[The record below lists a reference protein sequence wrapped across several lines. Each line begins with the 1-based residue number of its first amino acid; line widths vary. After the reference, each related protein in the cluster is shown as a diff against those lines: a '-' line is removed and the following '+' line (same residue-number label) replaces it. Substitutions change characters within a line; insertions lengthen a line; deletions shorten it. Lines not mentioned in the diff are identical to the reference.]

1 MKTSLSNPAQ
11 PKQTPQPYS
20 WSTIYQIALEHKK
33 ELTISHFIAILATI
47 ASVPVPLLMPLLVDE
62 VLLHK
67 PGIIIQTVNLLFP
80 VAWQLPILYI
90 SVILLISV
98 ILRIIAIIFNIIQ
111 SRQFSC
117 IAKDIVFR
125 IRANLIGHLQ
135 NISMSEYESLGTG
148 TVVTHLVKDLD
159 TIDTFIGTTVSKL
172 LVAALTVIGTAVILL
187 WMHWQLG
194 LFILLLNPVVIYL
207 TRVIGSRVKD
217 LKSKENSAFEV
228 FQQSLTETLEAIHQ
242 IRASNREKHYCQQ
255 LIESARSVKDS
266 STAFAWKSDAAT
278 RMSFLVFLF
287 GFDIFRACAML
298 MVFYSDL
305 SIGQMLAVF
314 GYLWFMMAPVQEIL
328 SIQYAF
334 YAAKAALIR
343 INRLNA
349 LKQEPHYPHLEN
361 PFLNKKT
368 VSLRVEDLHF
378 SYSDDQFAESELAFT
393 RRVPDRTDR
402 HEKVLDGI
410 YLKIPAGE
418 KVALVGASGGG
429 KSTLIQTLIGLYPPN
444 RGQIYFDEIP
454 IDRIGL
460 EVVRENVVTVLQHPV
475 LFNDT
480 IRANLT
486 LGKPAS
492 DETLWNALAIAQLN
506 DVVQDLDK
514 GLDTIVGRLGM
525 RLSGGQRQ
533 RMAIARMIVA
543 DPKVVILDEA
553 TSALDSETE
562 HKLHQAMAEFL
573 EGRTTIIIA
582 HRLSAVKQADHVY
595 VFEQGK
601 ICEHGQHET
610 LLSQNG
616 LYAKLYGEYQ

>member
-1 MKTSLSNPAQ
+1 MQTSLSNPVQ
-11 PKQTPQPYS
+11 SKQATQSYS

-33 ELTISHFIAILATI
+33 ELIASHFIAILATI

-67 PGIIIQTVNLLFP
+67 PGIIIQTVNQLFP
-80 VAWQLPILYI
+80 VTWQLPILYI
-90 SVILLISV
+90 GVILLISV

-125 IRANLIGHLQ
+125 IRADLIGHLQ

-148 TVVTHLVKDLD
+148 TVANYLIKDLD

-172 LVAALTVIGTAVILL
+172 LVAALTVIGTAVVLL

-194 LFILLLNPVVIYL
+194 LFILLLNPVVIYF

-217 LKSKENSAFEV
+217 LKAKENSAFEV

-255 LIESARSVKDS
+255 LIESARSVKDF

-334 YAAKAALIR
+334 YAAKGALIR

-368 VSLRVEDLHF
+368 VSLRVDNLHF
-378 SYSDDQFAESELAFT
+378 SYGE
-393 RRVPDRTDR
+393 
-402 HEKVLDGI
+402 EKILDGI
-410 YLKIPAGE
+410 QLKIKAGE

-429 KSTLIQTLIGLYPPN
+429 KSTLIQTLIGLYPPDS
-444 RGQIYFDEIP
+444 GQIYFDDVA

-486 LGKPAS
+486 LGKPA
-492 DETLWNALAIAQLN
+492 DDAVLRNALAIAQLT
-506 DVVQDLDK
+506 DVVQDLPQ
-514 GLDTIVGRLGM
+514 GLDTIVGRQGM

-562 HKLHQAMAEFL
+562 HKLHQAMTEFL
-573 EGRTTIIIA
+573 TGRTTIIIA

-595 VFEQGK
+595 VFEQGQ

>member
-1 MKTSLSNPAQ
+1 MPS
-11 PKQTPQPYS
+11 KQAAPYS
-20 WSTIYQIALEHKK
+20 WNNIYRIALEHKK
-33 ELTISHFIAILATI
+33 ELIYSHFNAILATI

-62 VLLHK
+62 VLLNK
-67 PGIIIQTVNLLFP
+67 PGFAVGFINRLFP
-80 VAWQLPILYI
+80 AEWQLPIVYI
-90 SVILLISV
+90 AVILIASLV
-98 ILRIIAIIFNIIQ
+98 LRIIAIIFNIIQ
-111 SRQFSC
+111 ARQFSC
-117 IAKDIVFR
+117 ISKDIIFR
-125 IRANLIGHLQ
+125 IRKNLIGHLQ
-135 NISMSEYESLGTG
+135 TISMSEYESLGTG

-159 TIDTFIGTTVSKL
+159 TVDTFIGTTVSKL
-172 LVAALTVIGTAVILL
+172 LVASLTIIGTAVILL

-194 LFILLLNPVVIYL
+194 LFIMLLNPVVIYF
-207 TRVIGSRVKD
+207 TRVVGSRVKD
-217 LKSKENSAFEV
+217 LKARENSAYEV

-242 IRASNREKHYCQQ
+242 IRASNRERYYCRQ
-255 LIESARSVKDS
+255 LIESARSVKDY

-278 RMSFLVFLF
+278 RLSFMVFLF

-314 GYLWFMMAPVQEIL
+314 GYLWFMMGPVQEVL
-328 SIQYAF
+328 NIQYAF
-334 YAAKAALIR
+334 YAAKAALAR

-368 VSLRVEDLHF
+368 VAIWVDNLHF
-378 SYSDDQFAESELAFT
+378 SYGE
-393 RRVPDRTDR
+393 
-402 HEKVLDGI
+402 EKILNGI
-410 YLKIPAGE
+410 QLKIKAGE

-429 KSTLIQTLIGLYPPN
+429 KSTLIQALIGLYPPDEG
-444 RGQIYFDEIP
+444 RILFDNAP
-454 IDRIGL
+454 IERIGL
-460 EVVRENVVTVLQHPV
+460 EVVRENVVTVLQHPI

-486 LGKPAS
+486 LGRPAT
-492 DETLWNALAIAQLN
+492 DAALWNALSIAQLL
-506 DVVQDLDK
+506 DAVKDLEN
-514 GLDTIVGRLGM
+514 GLDTVVGRQGM

-553 TSALDSETE
+553 TSALDTETE
-562 HKLHQAMAEFL
+562 HNLHLALDSFL
-573 EGRTTIIIA
+573 KGRTTIIIA

-601 ICEHGQHET
+601 ICEQGRHET
-610 LLSQNG
+610 LISQNG